1 MSWLP
6 LVAHPDRE
14 LIRELMPSLLAG
26 MQDKA
31 NSKGWAP
38 RSLSSAVVEVNAL
51 LNGELA
57 NLYGAVLDNHAIL
70 LYDIVEAWWLEGTV
84 LVEYSLMTYKPGEAR
99 VFEAIEEVA
108 RDHGV
113 NTIIVGSVGAD
124 NEQAFSRLLR
134 KHGYNHSSPQFLKQL
149 GAL

>member
-1 MSWLP
+1 MSWVYLW
-6 LVAHPDRE
+6 AHPDRE

-31 NSKGWAP
+31 TSKGWAP
-38 RSLSSAVVEVNAL
+38 RTLASAVYEVDAL
-51 LNGELA
+51 LNGEDASLR
-57 NLYGAVLDNHAIL
+57 GVVLDDHAIL

-84 LVEYSLMTYKPGEAR
+84 LVEYSLMTYKPGEAK
-99 VFEAIEEVA
+99 VFEAIEELA
-108 RDHGV
+108 RYHGV
-113 NTIIVGSVGAD
+113 NNIVIGSVGAD

-134 KHGYNHSSPQFLKQL
+134 KHGYKASSPQHLKQL